1 MRECRVFRAMNYR
14 SMAVASLLFWIS
26 YPGAVSQ
33 TAPASQLNWRSEL
46 FAWREAQAKK
56 LQAPDGWLSLAGL
69 EWLNQ
74 GDNTFGSA
82 SDNGIGI
89 DAVVAPPLG
98 GLR

>member
-1 MRECRVFRAMNYR
+1 MRECSVFRAMNYR

-69 EWLNQ
+69 EDRHL
-74 GDNTFGSA
+74 TTVFA
-82 SDNGIGI
+82 STQMS
-89 DAVVAPPLG
+89 
-98 GLR
+98 LRIWECYA